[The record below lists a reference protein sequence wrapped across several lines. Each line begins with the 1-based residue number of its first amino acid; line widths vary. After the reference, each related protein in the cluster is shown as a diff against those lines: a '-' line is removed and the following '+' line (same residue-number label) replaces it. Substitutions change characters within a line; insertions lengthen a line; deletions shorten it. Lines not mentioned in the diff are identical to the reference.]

1 MTFFSTSLLYNA
13 DKIRYQRFAY
23 NLMLLSIYEFR
34 ENRYWEDVFMSLN
47 EISLRSVSMYRTW
60 ARPYA
65 MPTGPKSG
73 GAE

>member
-1 MTFFSTSLLYNA
+1 
-13 DKIRYQRFAY
+13 
-23 NLMLLSIYEFR
+23 MLLSIYEFR